1 MKLKYY
7 LRGLGVGIAVTTV
20 FLSVYLAGQNKL
32 SDEEIISRAK
42 KLGMIESTVLKP
54 ASGDNT
60 PEVTPDTNDMHGE
73 DSGIEDAPVV
83 DPSTDDA
90 PVVEPD
96 TDDVPVVEPDA
107 DDVPIVAPD
116 GDNVDVTNPDTDT
129 SPQTPTTDQDTDAE
143 YITFTI
149 QRGEASNKVAK
160 RLEELEIVDDAAAF
174 DRFLST
180 NGYDKRIQTGVHQ
193 VPVGASYEEVAASI
207 I

>member
-7 LRGLGVGIAVTTV
+7 LRGLGIGIAVTTV

-32 SDEEIISRAK
+32 SEEEIISRAK

-60 PEVTPDTNDMHGE
+60 PGVNPDTNDKHGE
-73 DSGIEDAPVV
+73 DAGIE
-83 DPSTDDA
+83 DA

-96 TDDVPVVEPDA
+96 TEDTPV
-107 DDVPIVAPD
+107 VAPD
-116 GDNVDVTNPDTDT
+116 NDNADT
-129 SPQTPTTDQDTDAE
+129 E
-143 YITFTI
+143 YITFKI

-180 NGYDKRIQTGVHQ
+180 KGYDKRIQTGVHQ
-193 VPVGASYEEVAASI
+193 VPVGASFEEVAASI

>member
-83 DPSTDDA
+83 NPS
-90 PVVEPD
+90 